1 MLIAG
6 LSLTFQV
13 AVYVLILFY
22 SGFKFYFP
30 LFGDMVILIM
40 SLKQLE
46 ARIKLN
52 RNMYMQY

>member
-13 AVYVLILFY
+13 AVYVVILFY
-22 SGFKFYFP
+22 SRFKFYFP